1 VEAAGLGASIL
12 LGLVFVVSGG
22 AKIAA
27 GPSWPQQARALGAPR
42 SVVPVLPWVEIV
54 LGAVLVTQLAPVAAG
69 VVALVVLVAFTALI
83 VRRLSEGEHPPC
95 ACFGAWSAKP
105 LGPGHVVRNV
115 VFMALGVVA
124 LFA

>member
-1 VEAAGLGASIL
+1 MAAAGLVASIL

-22 AKIAA
+22 SKVAA
-27 GPSWPQQARALGAPR
+27 GPEWPQQARALGAPR
-42 SVVPVLPWVEIV
+42 SVVAVLPWLEIA
-54 LGAVLVTQLAPVAAG
+54 LGAILVTQLAPVAAA
-69 VVALVVLVAFTALI
+69 VVALVVLVAFTVLI

-115 VFMALGVVA
+115 GFMALGVVA